1 MRNPS
6 GVRLEF
12 ERNANEARSK
22 FERRPIGI
30 RAELLQNSSGIT
42 QDFEGIRTGFGQG
55 LGKVFTV
62 KCRP

>member
-1 MRNPS
+1 MRNP
-6 GVRLEF
+6 GRVRLAF
-12 ERNANEARSK
+12 ERNANVAQSK
-22 FERRPIGI
+22 FERKSIGI

-42 QDFEGIRTGFGQG
+42 QDFEGIQAGFRQG

>member
-6 GVRLEF
+6 GVRPAF
-12 ERNANEARSK
+12 ERSANEALSK
-22 FERRPIGI
+22 FERRSIGI

-42 QDFEGIRTGFGQG
+42 QDFEGIQAGFRQG